1 MTEKDDDDKD
11 KEVALKQYN
20 RFAGDLRFQHT
31 LIWQIP
37 SAALTITTGIVAVSL
52 LHHGLARIIPLV
64 LGELLLFLFNDSGC
78 EIGLQQTPESQFLKD
93 LECDLEA
100 KSTLLQLERLGS
112 ILILIILLKTNLS
125 VCADIFVKR
134 GVLKTNLL
142 RDPVYRFL
150 IALIPSAEILL
161 LWGMLFAFVIV
172 LYLIINEIWYFGLR
186 WV

>member
-1 MTEKDDDDKD
+1 LTEKDDDDKD

-78 EIGLQQTPESQFLKD
+78 EIGLQQTP
-93 LECDLEA
+93 
-100 KSTLLQLERLGS
+100 
-112 ILILIILLKTNLS
+112 
-125 VCADIFVKR
+125 
-134 GVLKTNLL
+134 
-142 RDPVYRFL
+142 DPNF
-150 IALIPSAEILL
+150 
-161 LWGMLFAFVIV
+161 
-172 LYLIINEIWYFGLR
+172 
-186 WV
+186 